1 MSWTISEFAH
11 IGDVT
16 VRTLRYYDKIN
27 LLKPSDYTEG
37 GHRLYVKDDLHIL
50 QQIQALKHFGFS
62 LGEIQHIL
70 LQNNIPKENFLERIR
85 FQKELLLAEQE
96 RIVKVL
102 KHMDEMVE
110 IIGKEERI
118 DVPLFCSVLQTFV
131 MEKENREWLEKLG
144 IEDIH
149 DRELKLKFNRQF
161 MSLIKQVKR
170 YREEKKDPAH
180 ADVQAVVKE
189 LNHLIEEMIQSA
201 GISQSNFESL
211 VKQNEMPL
219 AEFPVI
225 WREEEE
231 KYVKEVMKIVDE

>member
-50 QQIQALKHFGFS
+50 QQIQVLKHFGFS

-70 LQNNIPKENFLERIR
+70 LQNDIPKENFWERIR

-118 DVPLFCSVLQTFV
+118 DVPLFCSV
-131 MEKENREWLEKLG
+131 
-144 IEDIH
+144 
-149 DRELKLKFNRQF
+149 
-161 MSLIKQVKR
+161 
-170 YREEKKDPAH
+170 
-180 ADVQAVVKE
+180 
-189 LNHLIEEMIQSA
+189 
-201 GISQSNFESL
+201 
-211 VKQNEMPL
+211 
-219 AEFPVI
+219 
-225 WREEEE
+225 
-231 KYVKEVMKIVDE
+231 